1 MLLLVNHTK
10 PTNTLYWNKY
20 LSTADNYKTAS
31 GKLLDNF
38 ANRAILIII
47 NCVIS
52 KKMARD
58 SKAYVLVICY
68 VVKSICYEYLKIGWG
83 HSLVPS
89 FPSINKKFL

>member
-20 LSTADNYKTAS
+20 LSTADDYKTAS
-31 GKLLDNF
+31 GNLLDNS
-38 ANRAILIII
+38 AIRVILIII

-58 SKAYVLVICY
+58 SKAYVLVQKDMEENRTI
-68 VVKSICYEYLKIGWG
+68 VLIV
-83 HSLVPS
+83 
-89 FPSINKKFL
+89 F